1 MKKRRVLSALLAAL
15 LLLTGCAAT
24 QKTMQT
30 VTKNGVMVYDG
41 IETRQFSVP
50 EGETWELHIAVNRLG
65 GRISITVV
73 REESGESVYR
83 GADIPASDFTVALEK
98 PGTYR
103 AEISA
108 EDFQGSYGVSC
119 TEQGGTQ

>member
-1 MKKRRVLSALLAAL
+1 MKNRRVLSALLAAL
-15 LLLTGCAAT
+15 LLLTGCAGT

-30 VTKNGVMVYDG
+30 VTKNGVTFYDG
-41 IETRQFSVP
+41 AETRQFSVP
-50 EGETWELHIAVNRLG
+50 EGEPQELHIAVNRLG

-73 REESGESVYR
+73 REETGEPVYR
-83 GADIPASDFTVALEK
+83 GTDIPVSDFTVALEE

-103 AEISA
+103 AEILA
-108 EDFQGSYGVSC
+108 ENFQGSYDVSR